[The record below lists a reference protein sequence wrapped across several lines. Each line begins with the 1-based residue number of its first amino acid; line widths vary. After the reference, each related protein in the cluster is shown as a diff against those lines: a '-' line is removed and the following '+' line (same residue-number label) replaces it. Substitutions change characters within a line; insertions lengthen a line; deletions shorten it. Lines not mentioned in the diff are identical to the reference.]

1 VADGDDPAYAR
12 APEPDDLVR
21 LCRALNDAGARY
33 VLIGGFA
40 VIAHGAAR
48 FTKDIDLLVDDAPEN
63 VARVKRAM
71 AVLADNAAAEV
82 ADTDLREFVVV
93 RVADEIVVD
102 LMGRACGLSYAD
114 VIADAESRLFE
125 DVVVQIASPAALIR
139 TKQTLR
145 AQDALDCAYLDGV
158 IRDRDAGVRRWA
170 R

>member
-1 VADGDDPAYAR
+1 MADGDDPKYAR

-40 VIAHGAAR
+40 LIAHGAAR
-48 FTKDIDLLVDDAPEN
+48 FTKDIDLLVDDAPDN
-63 VARVKRAM
+63 VARVKKAM

-82 ADTDLREFVVV
+82 ADNDLREFVVV
-93 RVADEIVVD
+93 RVADEILVD

-114 VIADAESRLFE
+114 VVVDAESRQLE
-125 DVVVQIASPAALIR
+125 GVTVPVASPATLIR

-145 AQDALDCAYLDGV
+145 SQDAIDRAFLEGV
-158 IRDRDAGVRRWA
+158 IRDRNAGVR
-170 R
+170 